1 MVSLARRCRAEVRRV
16 TTVVPMPVMAGP
28 QGQQHPMRVAI
39 VTSIHPDFDAR
50 IWKHA
55 RLLADSGHEV
65 HLVCPWRVE
74 AGEVIDGVTFHPFA
88 KVTSRA
94 ARPVLI
100 AARLLPRL
108 FPLLRRV
115 DVVHFHDIDLLPW
128 MTLLALG
135 KPVIYDVHE
144 NYAEEMLV
152 RDWIPMPLRRPLSF
166 AVRWSQ
172 WAMSMIVRNVVLV
185 APSQQKDFSSP
196 RLRSTYIYNFASR
209 SLVDGAADDY
219 RTRPDTVVFIGS
231 QHINNGSLL
240 LIDIAAR
247 LHKQRPDIRIVA
259 VDRFFNT
266 AFRQRFVDE
275 VERQG
280 LRDVLTL
287 TPNVKPHELMT
298 ILNRATV
305 GLSPNL
311 RVAQQIN
318 GIHTKVFE
326 YMAAGLPMVI
336 SDLPQQVEVM
346 QESKAGILAA
356 PERPQDFVDAIV
368 RLADDREAALRM
380 GQAGREA
387 FFSHYCYESQRDKM
401 LDFYRAVLGS
411 AA

>member
-1 MVSLARRCRAEVRRV
+1 
-16 TTVVPMPVMAGP
+16 
-28 QGQQHPMRVAI
+28 MRVAI
-39 VTSIHPDFDAR
+39 VTSIHPDFDSR
-50 IWKHA
+50 VWKHA
-55 RLLADSGHEV
+55 RLLAGSGHEV
-65 HLVCPWRVE
+65 HLVCPWQVKP
-74 AGEVIDGVTFHPFA
+74 GEVIDGVTFHPFA

-108 FPLLRRV
+108 FPLLRKV

-128 MTLLALG
+128 MTLIALG

-152 RDWIPMPLRRPLSF
+152 RDWIPMPLRKPLSF

-172 WAMSMIVRNVVLV
+172 WAMSMVIRNIVLV

-209 SLVDGAADDY
+209 DLVEGAADDY
-219 RTRPDTVVFIGS
+219 AARPDTVVFIGS
-231 QHINNGSLL
+231 QHVNNGSLL
-240 LIDIAAR
+240 LIEIAAL
-247 LHKQRPDIRIVA
+247 LHKQRPGIKVLA
-259 VDRFFNT
+259 VDRFFNA
-266 AFRQRFVDE
+266 AFRARFVDE

-287 TPNVKPHELMT
+287 TPNVKPHELMS
-298 ILNRATV
+298 ILNRVTIGV
-305 GLSPNL
+305 SPNL
-311 RVAQQIN
+311 RVPQQIN

-336 SDLPQQVEVM
+336 SDLPHQVEVM
-346 QESKAGILAA
+346 KESRAGILAA

-368 RLADDREAALRM
+368 RLADDREAARRM

-387 FFSHYCYESQRDKM
+387 FFARYCYESQRDKM
-401 LDFYRAVLGS
+401 LDFYRTVLGTPV
-411 AA
+411 